1 MALTSDIVESWRR
14 PRAVIRRLQTR
25 GRSEAFVF
33 TFLFV
38 FLLLAFTALAPYLSR
53 EAALHP
59 EVPLFQRL
67 FAAALGMLMLIPVF
81 YLLAALGHL
90 VARLLGGTGGYYE
103 GRLALFWALTCT
115 TPAMLVYG
123 LMRAFAN
130 ESLGVPIM
138 GGVTFLVFLV
148 LYTVM
153 LREVEGQ

>member
-1 MALTSDIVESWRR
+1 MALTADIMESWRR
-14 PRAVIRRLQTR
+14 PRVVVRRLQAR

-38 FLLLAFTALAPYLSR
+38 FMLLALTSLAPYLSR
-53 EAALHP
+53 EATLHP
-59 EVPLFQRL
+59 EAPLFQRI

-90 VARLLGGTGGYYE
+90 VARLMGGTGGYYD

-115 TPAMLVYG
+115 TPAMLLYG
-123 LMRAFAN
+123 LARAFADG
-130 ESLGVPIM
+130 SAAIPILGGAV
-138 GGVTFLVFLV
+138 FLVFLV
-148 LYTVM
+148 LYTMM

>member
-14 PRAVIRRLQTR
+14 PRAVVRRLQGA
-25 GRSEAFVF
+25 GRSEPFVF

-53 EAALHP
+53 QAALHP
-59 EVPLFQRL
+59 EVPLLARL
-67 FAAALGMLMLIPVF
+67 FAAALGMLALIPLF

-90 VARLLGGTGGYYE
+90 VARLMGGTGSFYD

-115 TPAMLVYG
+115 TPAMLIYG
-123 LMRAFAN
+123 LARAFAAD
-130 ESLGVPIM
+130 SAGVGVLGGLTFV
-138 GGVTFLVFLV
+138 VFLVFYATL
-148 LYTVM
+148 